1 MTSSTIVDMIPM
13 HHGTSV
19 VEFFFHKKAQQVD
32 EEEADRTRE
41 AFRYPGPKPSFREAG
56 ILMLADGVEASSR
69 TLSDPTPARVRQHVR
84 NIIHARTSD
93 GQLDECELTMS
104 DLHGIEDAFVRVL
117 SAIHHGRVKYP
128 GDSEN
133 RSASSKTENGDSAQ
147 DDSGEGNRADTP
159 VTARRR

>member
-1 MTSSTIVDMIPM
+1 MNVFKA
-13 HHGTSV
+13 
-19 VEFFFHKKAQQVD
+19 EFFFHKKAQQVD

-41 AFRYPGPKPSFREAG
+41 AFRYPGPKPTFREAG

-84 NIIHARTSD
+84 NIIQARTGD
-93 GQLDECELTMS
+93 GQLDECDLTMS

-128 GDSEN
+128 GD
-133 RSASSKTENGDSAQ
+133 AVAQ
-147 DDSGEGNRADTP
+147 QQDSGENGATGSGDSGEENSTAAS